1 MFIHRGGQRDSF
13 PHILLSFLIKSNKYI
28 FVSFS
33 RLVFLLKSGITFR
46 YIKPISQS
54 LNHNNHQHKKNNQTE
69 GVLEVCYQWKRA
81 PVPSQKRA
89 KWCKNYVKTIT
100 VIRIIHKPINYPKC
114 TKKPMNWA
122 G

>member
-1 MFIHRGGQRDSF
+1 MFSLLLRIIHGF
-13 PHILLSFLIKSNKYI
+13 PDGKQYFHQKY
-28 FVSFS
+28 
-33 RLVFLLKSGITFR
+33 K
-46 YIKPISQS
+46 KNQQS
-54 LNHNNHQHKKNNQTE
+54 PTQKNNQTE
-69 GVLEVCYQWKRA
+69 GELEVCYQWKRA

-114 TKKPMNWA
+114 TKRPMNWA